1 MNDLVDVTVHI
12 DEYMDKEH
20 RSLLTKQMRDVSGV
34 IAVGL
39 QDKRPHLMIV
49 EYDPDSTCCATI
61 LSQVASNGLHAELI
75 GL

>member
-34 IAVGL
+34 VAVGL
-39 QDKRPHLMIV
+39 RDQNPHLMIV
-49 EYDPDSTCCATI
+49 EYDPDATSGAAI

>member
-20 RSLLTKQMRDVSGV
+20 RGLLTRQMRDISGV
-34 IAVGL
+34 VAVGL
-39 QDKRPHLMIV
+39 REQNPHLMII
-49 EYDPDSTCCATI
+49 EYDPDSTSSADI
-61 LSQVASNGLHAELI
+61 LTQVSSNGLHAELI